1 MIRCA
6 NCSHEH
12 TVASDTCS
20 HCGQALPAEHE
31 AELEAPAF
39 DTPTVHA
46 KVEAESG
53 TISFEHAYGTMNTE
67 SASSFMS
74 ILEKHAPAAPK
85 QGLIDAALAR
95 NTDTPAPAINSG
107 PVTLPQSHIEQI
119 RNKLKQAA
127 AIQNAEPMPRSAVT
141 ETIDTAPLGLVASNR
156 IPHDNPAIGDAND
169 AGENLTPT
177 VAIRPQMVVV
187 RGERLDVAYPI
198 LKGKN
203 FIGRMADQPVDIDL
217 ESQEPVER
225 IWTSRQHAVVTYEN
239 GALVLEDLASLNG
252 TFVNRTRLYP
262 GHAKMLQPGDIV
274 QIGTVQM
281 RLTIE

>member
-12 TVASDTCS
+12 EIVSVTCTQ
-20 HCGQALPAEHE
+20 CGQAIGT
-31 AELEAPAF
+31 ELDAPEF

-46 KVEAESG
+46 KIEPESG
-53 TISFEHAYGTMNTE
+53 TVSFDHGYT
-67 SASSFMS
+67 SASTDSTSSFMS
-74 ILEKHAPAAPK
+74 ILEKHSQAAPK
-85 QGLIDAALAR
+85 RGVINAALAR
-95 NTDTPAPAINSG
+95 DTDTPAPAINSG

-119 RNKLKQAA
+119 RNKLNQAA
-127 AIQNAEPMPRSAVT
+127 QILNAEPLVSPTST
-141 ETIDTAPLGLVASNR
+141 ETIHTAPMGQGGQGASNR
-156 IPHDNPAIGDAND
+156 ISHDNPANVTANGAD
-169 AGENLTPT
+169 EEFPPP
-177 VAIRPQMVVV
+177 VAIRPQFLVV
-187 RGERLDVAYPI
+187 RGERLAVAYPI

-203 FIGRMADQPVDIDL
+203 FIGRMGDQPVDIDL

-252 TFVNRTRLYP
+252 TFVNRSRLYP
-262 GHAKMLQPGDIV
+262 GHAKMLHPGDIV

-281 RLTIE
+281 QLTIE

>member
-1 MIRCA
+1 MTRCA

-12 TVASDTCS
+12 TVVSDTCS
-20 HCGQALPAEHE
+20 QCGQALHAEHE
-31 AELEAPAF
+31 APQF

-46 KVEAESG
+46 KIEHESG
-53 TISFEHAYGTMNTE
+53 TVSFEHAYGTMNSE

-74 ILEKHAPAAPK
+74 ILEKHTPGAPK
-85 QGLIDAALAR
+85 QGLIDAALSR
-95 NTDTPAPAINSG
+95 DTDTPAPAINSG

-127 AIQNAEPMPRSAVT
+127 AIQNADPLPTPAVT
-141 ETIDTAPLGLVASNR
+141 ETIDTAPFGLVASNR
-156 IPHDNPAIGDAND
+156 IAHDNPAIGDAND

-239 GALVLEDLASLNG
+239 GALILEDLASLNG

-262 GHAKMLQPGDIV
+262 GHAKILQPGDIV

>member
-12 TVASDTCS
+12 TVVSDTCAL
-20 HCGQALPAEHE
+20 CGQALPAGHE
-31 AELEAPAF
+31 APQF

-53 TISFEHAYGTMNTE
+53 TVSFDHAYGTMNSE

-95 NTDTPAPAINSG
+95 DTDTPAPAINSG

-119 RNKLKQAA
+119 RNKLKKAA
-127 AIQNAEPMPRSAVT
+127 AIQNADPLPNPVIT
-141 ETIDTAPLGLVASNR
+141 ETIDTAPFGSVASNR
-156 IPHDNPAIGDAND
+156 TPLDNPAIGDNNGT
-169 AGENLTPT
+169 GENLTPT
-177 VAIRPQMVVV
+177 IAIRPQMVVV

-239 GALVLEDLASLNG
+239 GALILEDLASLNG